1 MIYIVAF
8 LIAIA
13 AVIAVTYP
21 LWGQKHRSLE
31 TEPEP
36 EGEADNLRLRREKL
50 YEAIRELEVERE
62 AGSLSQD
69 EYERTRDTYEL
80 QAAGLLQ
87 EEERHAKHRPEPSRK
102 PAPTRAGATAPQP
115 VSHRLGLMI
124 PAALILLVGVA
135 IGFFLGTTLKSR
147 DEGMGITGSVP
158 RMEERV
164 VGTPSTL
171 QEAND
176 AFNRGDF
183 GRALAGYKK
192 ILDRDPENLEARTQI
207 GVLLARGQHY
217 DEAIKT
223 FDRVLTMQP
232 NYPHALFEKGL
243 VFFQGKVQPREGVKV
258 WEQLIKTAP
267 PGNEYAVTAK
277 RMLAQVRGSMSRPP
291 SESTAQPSGK

>member
-36 EGEADNLRLRREKL
+36 EGEADDLRLRREKL
-50 YEAIRELEVERE
+50 YEAIRELEMERE
-62 AGSLSQD
+62 AGSLSQ
-69 EYERTRDTYEL
+69 EEFEKTRDTYEL

-87 EEERHAKHRPEPSRK
+87 EEERHGKRRLEPSRK
-102 PAPTRAGATAPQP
+102 PAPTRAARAGTPP
-115 VSHRLGLMI
+115 VSHRLGLLI
-124 PAALILLVGVA
+124 PAALILLVGVG
-135 IGFFLGTTLKSR
+135 IGFFLGTSLTSR

-158 RMEERV
+158 VGERV
-164 VGTPSTL
+164 VGTTSSL
-171 QEAND
+171 QEANAALD
-176 AFNRGDF
+176 RGDF
-183 GRALAGYKK
+183 RRALQGYKN
-192 ILDRDPENLEARTQI
+192 ILDSDPQNLEARTQI

-217 DEAIKT
+217 DEAIET
-223 FDRVLTMQP
+223 FDKVLDIQP

-267 PGNEYAVTAK
+267 PGNEYAVAAK
-277 RMLAQVRGSMSRPP
+277 RMLDQVRGSMSRPP
-291 SESTAQPSGK
+291 SESTAQTSGK

>member
-1 MIYIVAF
+1 VIYIVAF

-31 TEPEP
+31 TEPE
-36 EGEADNLRLRREKL
+36 EEAGDLRLRVEKL

-62 AGSLSQD
+62 AGSLSQ
-69 EYERTRDTYEL
+69 EEFEKTRNTYEL

-87 EEERHAKHRPEPSRK
+87 EEDLHAKHRPKPSRK
-102 PAPTRAGATAPQP
+102 PAPTRAARAGTSP
-115 VSHRLGLMI
+115 VSQRLGLFI

-158 RMEERV
+158 VGERV
-164 VGTPSTL
+164 FGTTSSL
-171 QEAND
+171 QEANAALD
-176 AFNRGDF
+176 RGDF
-183 GRALAGYKK
+183 RRALQGYKN
-192 ILDRDPENLEARTQI
+192 ILDSDPQNLEALTQI
-207 GVLLARGQHY
+207 GMLLARGEHH
-217 DEAIKT
+217 DEAIET
-223 FDRVLTMQP
+223 FDKVLDIQP

-267 PGNEYAVTAK
+267 PGNEYAVAAK
-277 RMLAQVRGSMSRPP
+277 RMLDQVRGSMSRPP
-291 SESTAQPSGK
+291 SESAAQTSGK